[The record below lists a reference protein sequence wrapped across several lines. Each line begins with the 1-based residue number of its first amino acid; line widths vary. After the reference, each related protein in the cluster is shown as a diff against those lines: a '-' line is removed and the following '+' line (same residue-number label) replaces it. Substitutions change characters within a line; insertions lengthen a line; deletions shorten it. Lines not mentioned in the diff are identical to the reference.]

1 MPITNELTLHVDN
14 HPETLGRICQALA
27 NRGVNIMA
35 FQSVP
40 AGGSVLVCI
49 VVDNLKAAEA
59 ILDSEKINYTEGEVA
74 QVKLP
79 LGPYELA
86 RAASRLCEAN
96 ISINYAYSGV
106 EPGTN
111 APLAIFG
118 VTDVGRAAVIL
129 DQNAATASG

>member
-1 MPITNELTLHVDN
+1 MPITNELTLRIDN
-14 HPETLGRICQALA
+14 HPETLGKICQALA
-27 NRGVNIMA
+27 NHGVSIMA

-40 AGGSVLVCI
+40 AGKDILVCI
-49 VVDNLKAAEA
+49 VVDKLGAAET
-59 ILDSEKINYTEGEVA
+59 ILDSEKINYTQGEVA
-74 QVKLP
+74 QVRLP

-111 APLAIFG
+111 VPLAIFG
-118 VTDVGRAAVIL
+118 VTEVTRAATIL
-129 DQNAATASG
+129 DQNAVAASR